1 MEYHY
6 LTYYF
11 HLISNVT
18 QFFNETFSCHD
29 DYADI
34 VELSHVV
41 LLQTTSRRIA
51 LAWHTSLPGCDLCA
65 VSSARVGYSV
75 TATMC
80 VSRWNMSNPFFYRSQ
95 HLIPEKKKKK
105 EKENSFPT
113 PPPPPPPD
121 HHPTPPSPSE
131 LRHSTSVTCFALR
144 RKAMFSEALIVLFC
158 FCFCLFFFCT
168 SVKTIFIAVYCW
180 LDFKASSIW
189 GCMVLSLAVA
199 QPSVSVCTIILRIS
213 TLHHSV

>member
-105 EKENSFPT
+105 KKKIPSLHHHRR
-113 PPPPPPPD
+113 
-121 HHPTPPSPSE
+121 HHPTTTPPHHPLLSSDTRLLWRVLLWGGRRCF
-131 LRHSTSVTCFALR
+131 LRH
-144 RKAMFSEALIVLFC
+144 
-158 FCFCLFFFCT
+158 
-168 SVKTIFIAVYCW
+168 
-180 LDFKASSIW
+180 
-189 GCMVLSLAVA
+189 
-199 QPSVSVCTIILRIS
+199 
-213 TLHHSV
+213 

>member
-158 FCFCLFFFCT
+158 FCFCLFFFALLWKQYLLLFT
-168 SVKTIFIAVYCW
+168 AGW
-180 LDFKASSIW
+180 
-189 GCMVLSLAVA
+189 
-199 QPSVSVCTIILRIS
+199 IS
-213 TLHHSV
+213 RPLPFGVVWFCRSQ